1 MCVLLHLLIC
11 TELRAHIIVVE
22 TLYKIYDDYDD
33 DDDDDDDDDYA
44 CARILSFSP

>member
-22 TLYKIYDDYDD
+22 ALYKIH
-33 DDDDDDDDDYA
+33 DDDDDYDDYA
-44 CARILSFSP
+44 RARIL

>member
-22 TLYKIYDDYDD
+22 ALYKIYDDYY
-33 DDDDDDDDDYA
+33 DDDDDDYA
-44 CARILSFSP
+44 RARILSFSP